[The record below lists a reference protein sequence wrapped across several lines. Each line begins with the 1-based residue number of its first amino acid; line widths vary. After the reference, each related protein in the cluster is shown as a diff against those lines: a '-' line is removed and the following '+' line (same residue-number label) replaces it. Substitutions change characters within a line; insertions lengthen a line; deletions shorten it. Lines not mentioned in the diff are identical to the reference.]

1 MLRTINHS
9 PLIDLMQS
17 ASSPPRVVVVGA
29 GFGGMQTAQSLA
41 NSGADV
47 LLIDRNNYNTFV
59 PLLYQVAA
67 AQIEP
72 ESIAYP
78 LRTVLRRANRTQF
91 MLADVQRVDFDHQ
104 LIETDNAVVPY
115 DYLVLATGSQTQFMG
130 VPGATD
136 HAFALRTLDQAVAL
150 RNHILQRFE
159 QAVREPDP
167 TRRKQLLSFVIVGG
181 GPTGVE
187 MAGTLIELKKSLR
200 RDYPGLNWQDMQIV
214 LVQSGDNLLVN
225 LPAKLGRYTARK
237 LHKLGVTLYFN
248 VRVSRVTDSR
258 VELSD
263 GCTLSAGTVV
273 WAAGLEAA
281 TPEMAVEPQMARKQK
296 LTVRSTLQ
304 LTDHDNVY
312 AIGDVAYGESNG
324 KPLTGVAPEAL
335 QQGVAVARNLRR
347 QLLGKSPKPFSYLN
361 KGRLA
366 IIGGYGGVGKIG
378 PILLTGF
385 LPWLMWLSVHLVYL
399 PGFRNRLMV
408 LLNWLHGYGRGDRA
422 IRLILS
428 PKPSVARSLMPSGP
442 YPEGRSPMHP

>member
-1 MLRTINHS
+1 
-9 PLIDLMQS
+9 MQS
-17 ASSPPRVVVVGA
+17 TPSHPRVVVVGA

-41 NSGADV
+41 KSGADV

-78 LRTVLRRANRTQF
+78 LRTVLRRANKTQF
-91 MLADVQRVDFDHQ
+91 MLANVRRVDFDHQ

-115 DYLVLATGSQTQFMG
+115 DYLVLATGSQTQFMA
-130 VPGATD
+130 VPGAAD
-136 HAFALRTLDQAVAL
+136 YAFPLRTLDQSVAL
-150 RNHILQRFE
+150 RNHILHRFE

-167 TRRKQLLSFVIVGG
+167 MRRKQLLSFVIVGG

-187 MAGTLIELKKSLR
+187 MAGTLVELKKSLR
-200 RDYPGLNWQDMQIV
+200 CDYPGLDWQDMQIV
-214 LVQSGDNLLVN
+214 LVQSGDNLLTN

-237 LHKLGVTLYFN
+237 LNKLGVTLYFN
-248 VRVSRVTDSR
+248 VRVSRVTDST

-273 WAAGLEAA
+273 WAAGLEA
-281 TPEMAVEPQMARKQK
+281 TMPETAVAPQTARKQK
-296 LTVRSTLQ
+296 LKVRSTLQ
-304 LTDHDNVY
+304 LTDYANVY
-312 AIGDVAYGESNG
+312 AIGDVAYAEHNG

-335 QQGVAVARNLRR
+335 QQGVAVARNIRR

-366 IIGGYGGVGKIG
+366 IIGGYAGVGKIG
-378 PILLTGF
+378 PFLLTGF

-428 PKPSVARSLMPSGP
+428 PKPAVRRPALAATNRPLTVES
-442 YPEGRSPMHP
+442 